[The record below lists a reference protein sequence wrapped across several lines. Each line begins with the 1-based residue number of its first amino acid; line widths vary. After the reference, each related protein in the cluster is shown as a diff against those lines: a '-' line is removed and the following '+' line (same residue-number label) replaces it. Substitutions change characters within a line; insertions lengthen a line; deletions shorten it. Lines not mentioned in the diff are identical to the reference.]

1 MQRFSLS
8 DLEVLSC
15 LREDLYLTTDHS
27 HFRKVEHKNE
37 WWEVALVNI
46 SGLFHSPL
54 PIIKISAVNSTPVSL
69 LAEPL
74 IVTVWWKLVSLTAL
88 WMATEECTIEQISA
102 KRCCFALSFSSIRKP
117 LIFHILISLHIHSCL
132 ISPLFI
138 LRFPRILAVNLCI

>member
-15 LREDLYLTTDHS
+15 LREDLYLTSDHS

-74 IVTVWWKLVSLTAL
+74 IVIVWWKLVWQLCGWPQRNAQSSKYQQKDVVLHFP
-88 WMATEECTIEQISA
+88 SA
-102 KRCCFALSFSSIRKP
+102 VSEN
-117 LIFHILISLHIHSCL
+117 
-132 ISPLFI
+132 PLFFIFWSLFIYI
-138 LRFPRILAVNLCI
+138 LVLFLLFSYCDFQEFLLLIYVFN